1 MENITTISTPSAQIV
16 AASGFS
22 SVKHSSG
29 EWKSL
34 AQQMLSLC
42 HARPILQISWKSGHQ
57 FSECYNRHPPPPPPP
72 PHTHTHTSS
81 PTLPQPTHRHHHP
94 PPHPPTPTPQK
105 RKKKKRKNNRLSRWR
120 WRSGTPLKYC
130 FLCHIRPD
138 NFLKISIHVFCQQAP
153 VAPV

>member
-34 AQQMLSLC
+34 AQQMLPLC

-57 FSECYNRHPPPPPPP
+57 FSVMLQSAPPPTPPHFLPTPPPNPPTATTTPTPPHHHHHHHPPPPPP
-72 PHTHTHTSS
+72 
-81 PTLPQPTHRHHHP
+81 
-94 PPHPPTPTPQK
+94 
-105 RKKKKRKNNRLSRWR
+105 KKKKKNRKKNRLSRWR

-153 VAPV
+153 VASV